1 MNKRHILIADD
12 ELNMLRSLE
21 FILEVG
27 GYKVTGVKNGQ
38 DALDKILNAN
48 NSESPID
55 LIITDIQMPGL
66 NGLELI
72 DELER
77 LRLDIPVF
85 VITAYGSM
93 DLAKTL
99 RDKGN
104 IECID
109 KPIDDEDL
117 LSRVHILFESR
128 LGNKRLV
135 QKVNTGRSAR

>member
-1 MNKRHILIADD
+1 MPKRHVLIADD

-38 DALDKILNAN
+38 DALDIILNAN
-48 NSESPID
+48 NSDSPIE

-72 DELER
+72 DELFR
-77 LRLDIPVF
+77 LRIDIPIF
-85 VITAYGSM
+85 VITAYGSR
-93 DLAKTL
+93 DLTKEL
-99 RDKGN
+99 KNKGN
-104 IECID
+104 IEYID

-117 LSRVHILFESR
+117 LRRIHLLLEPKVKM
-128 LGNKRLV
+128 N
-135 QKVNTGRSAR
+135 KVNQKFRNTRGV

>member
-1 MNKRHILIADD
+1 MPKRHILVADD

-38 DALDKILNAN
+38 EALDIILNAS
-48 NSESPID
+48 NSDSPID
-55 LIITDIQMPGL
+55 LVITDIQMPGL

-72 DELER
+72 DELNR
-77 LRLDIPVF
+77 LSIDIPIF
-85 VITAYGSM
+85 VITAYGSGN
-93 DLAKTL
+93 LTKTL
-99 RDKGN
+99 RNKGN

-117 LSRVHILFESR
+117 LNRVHILFENRQRNHKLAVKVKNQRR
-128 LGNKRLV
+128 L
-135 QKVNTGRSAR
+135 

>member
-1 MNKRHILIADD
+1 MSKRHILIADD

-38 DALDKILNAN
+38 DALDKILDAN
-48 NSESPID
+48 NTDSPVE

-72 DELER
+72 DELDK
-77 LRLDIPVF
+77 LRIDVPVF
-85 VITAYGSM
+85 VITAYGST
-93 DLAKTL
+93 DLTKTL

-117 LSRVHILFESR
+117 LRRVQILFESR
-128 LGNKRLV
+128 LGNKRLA
-135 QKVNTGRSAR
+135 QKVNTQRNVR

>member
-1 MNKRHILIADD
+1 MSKKHILIADD

-27 GYKVTGVKNGQ
+27 GYKVSGVKNGQ
-38 DALDKILNAN
+38 DALDKILNSN
-48 NSESPID
+48 NSESPIE

-77 LRLDIPVF
+77 LRIDIPIF

-93 DLAKTL
+93 DLTKTL
-99 RDKGN
+99 RDRGN

-117 LSRVHILFESR
+117 LKRVHLLFESR
-128 LGNKRLV
+128 IGKRMV
-135 QKVNTGRSAR
+135 RKVDTRRSAR